1 MRRTRAQK
9 EQLVSDYIE
18 KLKKAKSVIF
28 TSFSGLKTK
37 SLFELKDKLF
47 EKKIDF
53 KVVKNSLLNLALKG
67 EGINI
72 PSEILDRPLALAFSS
87 DDEVEPAKL
96 IYDFAK
102 ENENLE
108 ILGGILDRNFADVE
122 KIKSLAMLPSRE
134 ELYFRLINTINAP
147 KYRLLNV
154 LTQNQIKLIYMLKA
168 QISKFK

>member
-1 MRRTRAQK
+1 MRRTRPQK

-18 KLKKAKSVIF
+18 KLKKTKSVIL

-37 SLFELKDKLF
+37 NLFELKDKLF
-47 EKKIDF
+47 EKGIDF
-53 KVVKNSLLNLALKG
+53 KVVKNRILNLALKG
-67 EGINI
+67 QGIEI
-72 PSEILDRPLALAFSS
+72 PVALLDKPLALAFSYK
-87 DDEVEPAKL
+87 DEIEPAKI
-96 IYDFAK
+96 IYDFSK

-108 ILGGILDRNFADVE
+108 ILGGILDKDFIDVE

-134 ELYFRLINTINAP
+134 ELYLRLVNTINAP